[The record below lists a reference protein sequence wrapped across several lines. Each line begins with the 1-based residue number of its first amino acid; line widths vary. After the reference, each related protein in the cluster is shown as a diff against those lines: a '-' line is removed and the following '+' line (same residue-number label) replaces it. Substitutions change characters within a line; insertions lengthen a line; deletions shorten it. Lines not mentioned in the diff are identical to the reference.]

1 MTATEIKP
9 QTQRL
14 RDARL
19 VVLMVLVAVIL
30 FAGAFL
36 VTHHGGKPAPA
47 AKVVAAK
54 PAPKPNASEL
64 KAAFEPKF
72 GSLAKPV
79 AKPVVHKK
87 PKPAA
92 RSKPKSAASTAP
104 APAPVYTAPAYTAP
118 VYTAPAYTAP
128 AYTAPAYTPPPAP
141 TPAPKRAP
149 PKTSTTPHGSEVV
162 TVG

>member
-1 MTATEIKP
+1 MTATELQP

-19 VVLMVLVAVIL
+19 IVLMVLVAVIL

-36 VTHHGGKPAPA
+36 VTHHGAKAAPA
-47 AKVVAAK
+47 ARVVAAK
-54 PAPKPNASEL
+54 PAPKPNASQL
-64 KAAFEPKF
+64 KAAFEPKL
-72 GSLAKPV
+72 GSL

-92 RSKPKSAASTAP
+92 HSKPKSAASTAP
-104 APAPVYTAPAYTAP
+104 APTPVDTTPA
-118 VYTAPAYTAP
+118 YTAPAYTAP
-128 AYTAPAYTPPPAP
+128 AYTAPAYTPPPAATP
-141 TPAPKRAP
+141 TPKPAA

>member
-36 VTHHGGKPAPA
+36 VTHHGAKAAPA
-47 AKVVAAK
+47 ARVVAAK
-54 PAPKPNASEL
+54 PAPNPNASQL
-64 KAAFEPKF
+64 KAAVEPKF

-128 AYTAPAYTPPPAP
+128 AYTPPPAP